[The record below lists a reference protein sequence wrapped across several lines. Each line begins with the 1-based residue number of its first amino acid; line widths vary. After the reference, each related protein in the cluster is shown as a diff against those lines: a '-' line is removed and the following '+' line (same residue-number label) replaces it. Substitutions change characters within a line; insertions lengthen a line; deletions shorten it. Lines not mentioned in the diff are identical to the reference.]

1 MPSVKEM
8 ILSEEYADLILPV
21 YTGFLEDY
29 KEYGARIFNEY
40 YGIIH
45 YPLAEEFFQNY
56 YDYGFFYN
64 NLPHWICWE
73 IVFLFCAVIFQ
84 FT

>member
-29 KEYGARIFNEY
+29 KEYGQESSTNITASSTTLWLKNFFRIIMITASF
-40 YGIIH
+40 IIRFPNCLH
-45 YPLAEEFFQNY
+45 F
-56 YDYGFFYN
+56 
-64 NLPHWICWE
+64 
-73 IVFLFCAVIFQ
+73 
-84 FT
+84 